1 MGMVLLSLFVLLL
14 QDDGME
20 LLQACSI
27 DEWELA
33 EGLIMSGSALEA
45 QDTVIFRLDLQLI

>member
-1 MGMVLLSLFVLLL
+1 MDMVLLSLFVLLL

-20 LLQACSI
+20 LLQACSV

-33 EGLIMSGSALEA
+33 EGLIMSGSTLEA
-45 QDTVIFRLDLQLI
+45 QDTVIFRLDMRLK